1 MYMYMNMCEIEGHEL
16 FIIIYAYMYSY
27 MSVFVAI
34 ASKMGLFL
42 LTAFSFC
49 CTLSSSHACRRARVS
64 LCVHPLAIS

>member
-1 MYMYMNMCEIEGHEL
+1 MYMYMCEIEGQEL
-16 FIIIYAYMYSY
+16 FINIIYAYMYSY
-27 MSVFVAI
+27 RSVFVAI
-34 ASKMGLFL
+34 ASKMRLFL